1 MIDNEGYI
9 DNEGHIRMSVTKDK
23 RLFSTDAL
31 SYIYFFKRKWQDKPN
46 KIPIP
51 HSLLTILKKV
61 LFLLYC

>member
-23 RLFSTDAL
+23 RFGTLYLTF
-31 SYIYFFKRKWQDKPN
+31 IFFKRKWQDKPN

-51 HSLLTILKKV
+51 HSLLTILKKSSIP
-61 LFLLYC
+61 LYC